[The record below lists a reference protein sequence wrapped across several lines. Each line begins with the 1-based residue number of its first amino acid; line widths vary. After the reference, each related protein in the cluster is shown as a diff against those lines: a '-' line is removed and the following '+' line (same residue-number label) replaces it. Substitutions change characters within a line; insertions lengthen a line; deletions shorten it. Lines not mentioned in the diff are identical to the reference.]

1 MDRELIMRLNN
12 WATELD
18 GNSPAGLTADLRAAA
33 DRLTELSVRE
43 PYAEGVCH
51 GHPIEDL
58 DLSVRTY
65 NCLRRAGIRTVEGLL
80 KLDAYRLSLIR
91 NMSSR
96 CIQEVLE
103 KLKAAGYD
111 GSNLEDGG
119 SNEQ

>member
-1 MDRELIMRLNN
+1 M
-12 WATELD
+12 
-18 GNSPAGLTADLRAAA
+18 
-33 DRLTELSVRE
+33 
-43 PYAEGVCH
+43 
-51 GHPIEDL
+51 
-58 DLSVRTY
+58 RTY

-96 CIQEVLE
+96 CIQEVLG